1 LDTVT
6 TLETP
11 PETPATP
18 LTPDRRRRRI
28 IGMLVWA
35 VVFAVGVYFLGVPTS
50 DPLIAF
56 GWLWLAT
63 IAWRNYLPWKQHLL
77 FLRDWLPIA
86 LLLVIYNV
94 SRSYADDLFAPHVTP
109 MIDADRAMVG
119 WFTGDQ
125 VPTTWLQQHLY
136 HAGVIPWWLVIV
148 TLVYV
153 SHFLAVPTIAVILWL
168 RAREPWARFM
178 RRWFTLSVA
187 GLITYFLYPAAPP
200 WWAWQHGVLGE
211 PVARIST
218 TGWDAIGLHSAG
230 NTLNALQVEQSN
242 PVAAMP
248 SLHTAY
254 AMMAVAFFLPMVRKR
269 WWPLLLAYPLAM
281 TFTLVYTGEH
291 YVIDVLVG
299 WLYVA
304 ATFFLVGL
312 AERWWSRR
320 REMRAATAVS

>member
-1 LDTVT
+1 MTI
-6 TLETP
+6 ESP
-11 PETPATP
+11 PAPDVELSPA
-18 LTPDRRRRRI
+18 DRRKRRI
-28 IGMLVWA
+28 IGMTVFA
-35 VVFAVGVYFLGVPTS
+35 VVFAVGTYFIGVPTS

-77 FLRDWLPIA
+77 FLRDWLPIS
-86 LLLVIYNV
+86 LLLVVYNV
-94 SRSYADDLFAPHVTP
+94 SRAWADDFFDPHVTE
-109 MIDADRAMVG
+109 MIHADIDMFG
-119 WFTGDQ
+119 WLTGGQ

-136 HAGVIPWWLVIV
+136 HPGVVQWWEVVV

-153 SHFLAVPTIAVILWL
+153 SHFLTVPTVAVILWV
-168 RAREPWARFM
+168 RTRFQWARFI
-178 RRWFTLSVA
+178 RRWFTLCVF

-200 WWAWQHGVLGE
+200 WWAGE
-211 PVARIST
+211 RGYLNAPVARIST
-218 TGWDAIGLHSAG
+218 NGWDAIGLHGAG

-248 SLHTAY
+248 SLHTAW
-254 AMMAVAFFLPMVRKR
+254 AMMAVAFFLPMVRRR

-299 WLYVA
+299 WAYVA
-304 ATFFLVGL
+304 AVFVVVGL
-312 AERWWSRR
+312 VERRWFRPLDLPR
-320 REMRAATAVS
+320 D